1 MKLMPKKQ
9 CHGCDNQ
16 IQYHIQAFDL
26 TSKQHMNLY
35 ICFALHSC
43 GNKFSIKS
51 YHNCK
56 HQIKK
61 NFNMKMSR
69 TNK

>member
-26 TSKQHMNLY
+26 TSKQH
-35 ICFALHSC
+35 
-43 GNKFSIKS
+43 IKS

-56 HQIKK
+56 LQIKK
-61 NFNMKMSR
+61 NFNMKMSQ
-69 TNK
+69 TNN